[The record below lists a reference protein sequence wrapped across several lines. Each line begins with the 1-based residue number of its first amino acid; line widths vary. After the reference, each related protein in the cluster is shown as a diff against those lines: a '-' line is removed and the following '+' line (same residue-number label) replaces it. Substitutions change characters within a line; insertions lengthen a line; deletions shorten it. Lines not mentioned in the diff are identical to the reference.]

1 MLEYGN
7 TNAKNQET
15 TSTSVQNTILVITAS
30 CTQDSNPQHL
40 RDKTSTLSIGTHFK
54 LHATQQKSGIKH
66 KHTFYMITINIDIH
80 IET

>member
-15 TSTSVQNTILVITAS
+15 TNTRVQNTILVITAS

-40 RDKTSTLSIGTHFK
+40 REKTSTLSIGNHFK
-54 LHATQQKSGIKH
+54 LHATQQKKRAQTQANFLH
-66 KHTFYMITINIDIH
+66 DYHTH
-80 IET
+80 